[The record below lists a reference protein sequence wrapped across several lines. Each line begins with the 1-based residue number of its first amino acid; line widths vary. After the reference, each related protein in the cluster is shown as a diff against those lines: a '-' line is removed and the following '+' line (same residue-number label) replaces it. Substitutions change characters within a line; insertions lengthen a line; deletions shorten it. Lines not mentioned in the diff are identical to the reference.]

1 MKSLLAAI
9 GCWLSVVACCGQSTP
24 LPVIPFVEFKNNG
37 KNFFTV
43 NDQTV
48 LFGSYGPEARAIAK
62 QVKEWSGIS
71 LKIDTMGQPPSK
83 NYIVFNVG
91 PDEPHSPG
99 HYDLFIDPSRIIVTG
114 DDEDGM
120 FYGLETLVQ
129 MIGAAGKGEVEL
141 PTGSIVGDHPRYSWR
156 GMHLDVCRHFFTKQE
171 VEKYIDYLALYKF
184 NVFHWHL
191 CDDQGWRIEIKKY
204 PKLTQVGS
212 QRKETQVGK
221 PEKVQKY
228 DNKPYGGFYTQDD
241 IREIVAYATARHITI
256 VPEIEMPGHSLA
268 ALSAYPQYSCA
279 GGPFEVGTRWGVFD
293 DVYCA
298 GNDSTF
304 LFLQD
309 ILSEVCDLFP
319 GKYIHI
325 GGDECPKTR
334 WETCPK
340 CQQRMKN
347 EKLKDEHELQS
358 YFVQRIEKFLNAK
371 GKQMLGWDEILEGGL
386 APNAMVMSWRGTA
399 GGIDAARQ
407 HHYVVMTPGKPCYFD
422 HYQSKD
428 KKVEPLAIGG
438 FNPLD
443 SVYAY
448 EPAPKELNEAEKKYI
463 LGAQGNVW
471 TEYIT
476 TFSQVEYMS
485 IPRMCALS
493 EVLWADPKNKDY
505 KNFIAR
511 LKMHS
516 VMLDKMRVN
525 YAKHFLTNQN

>member
-191 CDDQGWRIEIKKY
+191 CDDQGWRIEIKKH

-256 VPEIEMPGHSLA
+256 VAEIEMPGHSLA

-325 GGDECPKTR
+325 DRK
-334 WETCPK
+334 
-340 CQQRMKN
+340 
-347 EKLKDEHELQS
+347 S
-358 YFVQRIEKFLNAK
+358 
-371 GKQMLGWDEILEGGL
+371 
-386 APNAMVMSWRGTA
+386 
-399 GGIDAARQ
+399 
-407 HHYVVMTPGKPCYFD
+407 
-422 HYQSKD
+422 
-428 KKVEPLAIGG
+428 
-438 FNPLD
+438 
-443 SVYAY
+443 
-448 EPAPKELNEAEKKYI
+448 
-463 LGAQGNVW
+463 
-471 TEYIT
+471 
-476 TFSQVEYMS
+476 
-485 IPRMCALS
+485 
-493 EVLWADPKNKDY
+493 
-505 KNFIAR
+505 
-511 LKMHS
+511 
-516 VMLDKMRVN
+516 
-525 YAKHFLTNQN
+525 